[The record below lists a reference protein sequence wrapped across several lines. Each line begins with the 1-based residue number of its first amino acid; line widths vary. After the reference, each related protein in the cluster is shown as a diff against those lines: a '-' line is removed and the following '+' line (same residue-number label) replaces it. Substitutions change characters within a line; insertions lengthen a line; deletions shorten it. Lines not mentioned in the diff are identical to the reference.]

1 MCIILLYI
9 VKYLRSEFKRERYVL
24 KVHITMTTKIKR
36 FVCQVKCIKQVAF
49 VYYISCT
56 NNILF

>member
-24 KVHITMTTKIKR
+24 KVHITMTTKIKT
-36 FVCQVKCIKQVAF
+36 FCL
-49 VYYISCT
+49 SS
-56 NNILF
+56 